1 MCGGQGHAL
10 PEAPAPFH
18 CILCLLLLHA
28 RGHRSGSLFPP
39 VGQRH
44 KLAPCKRPALS
55 ECTPYRSRP
64 NASAAVR
71 TLCPF
76 PNDTSVCFRSR
87 FTYGMYTY
95 FFRRTRLPPR
105 TLSRLAG
112 ILSQESVKS
121 AMSARSAR
129 SAKSASTTASNIS
142 ARLAKAAGASGGA
155 GSGVPSPRA
164 TATGRARGG
173 SPRAGTG
180 ASRPVAAAAAAREA
194 AAGRDKELR
203 SMKSPRAGTK
213 AMGGRTGWL

>member
-1 MCGGQGHAL
+1 MRGSGAQFARGTRSFPLH
-10 PEAPAPFH
+10 
-18 CILCLLLLHA
+18 IVLLLHA
-28 RGHRSGSLFPP
+28 RGHKSGSFLPP

-71 TLCPF
+71 TLRPF

-95 FFRRTRLPPR
+95 FFRTRLPPR
-105 TLSRLAG
+105 ALSRLAG
-112 ILSQESVKS
+112 ILSQDSVKS

-142 ARLAKAAGASGGA
+142 ARLAKAAGAGGA

-164 TATGRARGG
+164 TATGRVRGG
-173 SPRAGTG
+173 SPRAGVG
-180 ASRPVAAAAAAREA
+180 ASRPAVSTAAARDAAAA
-194 AAGRDKELR
+194 RDKELR
-203 SMKSPRAGTK
+203 SMKSPRAGTR
-213 AMGGRTGWL
+213 AMGGRAGWL